1 VIDGTGKSLV
11 PGLWDAHMHVGDDSQ
26 GLMLLSMGVTSG
38 RDPGALVES
47 TIARNRRI
55 TKGELLF
62 PRVYS
67 SVLIDG
73 KGPLQAQ
80 VAVSVASADEAV
92 AAVRSAKSNGFTG
105 VKFYTSMKP
114 EWLRAGV
121 GEAKKL
127 GLHVHGHVP
136 ASMRPSDAIAAGY
149 DEITHINFVMMEA
162 MPDEVVKQSNGIM
175 RFEGPGRHAKD
186 VEIGE
191 EPLKS
196 LIAQMAAKRI
206 TADPTL
212 VAFEGIYVPENG
224 DLSPAYAPF
233 AGTMPPTT
241 ERNFRAGGFKVPEG
255 LTRADYR
262 ASFAKMVALTSALH
276 KAGVPIV
283 AGTDGFG
290 LEIIREL
297 ELYVQ
302 AGLTPAE
309 ALRTATLTAA
319 QLVKADGVTGSVAV
333 GKEADLVLVE
343 GDPSKRIGDL
353 RRTQWVMSDGKLM
366 NADALREAAGFSGRP
381 K

>member
-1 VIDGTGKSLV
+1 
-11 PGLWDAHMHVGDDSQ
+11 MHVGDDAQ
-26 GLMLLSMGVTSG
+26 GLMMLSIGVTSG
-38 RDPGALVES
+38 RDPGALVEP
-47 TIARNRRI
+47 TIARNARI
-55 TKGELLF
+55 ARGELLF
-62 PRVYS
+62 PAIYS
-67 SVLIDG
+67 SILIDG

-80 VAVSVASADEAV
+80 VAISVSSAAEAV
-92 AAVRSAKSNGFTG
+92 AAVRQAKEKGFTG

-114 EWLRAGV
+114 EWLRAGIA
-121 GEAKKL
+121 EAKKL

-136 ASMRPSDAIAAGY
+136 ATMRPSDAIAAGY
-149 DEITHINFVMMEA
+149 DEVTHINFIMMEA
-162 MPDEVVKQSNGIM
+162 MPDEVVNQSNGIM
-175 RFEGPGRHAKD
+175 RFEGPGRYAKD
-186 VEIGE
+186 VDIGK

-206 TADPTL
+206 MADPTL
-212 VAFEGIYVPENG
+212 VTFEGLYVPEHG

-241 ERNFRAGGFKVPEG
+241 ERGFRGGGFKVPEG

-262 ASFAKMVALTSALH
+262 ASFAKMMALASALH
-276 KAGVPIV
+276 QAGVPIV
-283 AGTDGFG
+283 AGTDGSG

-309 ALRTATLTAA
+309 ALQAATITPAK
-319 QLVKADGVTGSVAV
+319 LVKAGTTTGSVTV
-333 GKEADLVLVE
+333 GKEADLVLVD

-366 NADALREAAGFSGRP
+366 NADELRAAAGFSGRP